1 MTDRTET
8 LQSVAR
14 ARGDIAAERV
24 CLRCKA
30 TFWSEGFGER
40 ICPHCKSSSL
50 WRSNVPFSERHGS
63 RRASGRAS

>member
-1 MTDRTET
+1 MTDRTDT
-8 LQSVAR
+8 LQSVASAHR
-14 ARGDIAAERV
+14 DVAAERV
-24 CLRCKA
+24 CLRCTA

-50 WRSNVPFSERHGS
+50 WRSGVPFSDRQGR